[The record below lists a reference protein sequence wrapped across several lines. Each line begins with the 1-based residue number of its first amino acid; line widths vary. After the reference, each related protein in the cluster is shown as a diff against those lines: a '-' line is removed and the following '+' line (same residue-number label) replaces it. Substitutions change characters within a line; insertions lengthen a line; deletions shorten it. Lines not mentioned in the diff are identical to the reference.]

1 MFRQHCPVFWISDL
15 GVVHEVP
22 LKGTVMYIKA
32 KIESIL
38 TEKDIDNLVAA
49 EVAYP
54 EDDYHRFARA
64 VQAEVLKKLSVDS
77 TSLKTE

>member
-1 MFRQHCPVFWISDL
+1 MFRQHRPVFWISDL

-22 LKGTVMYIKA
+22 LEGTVMYVKTVN
-32 KIESIL
+32 ESIL
-38 TEKDIDNLVAA
+38 TEDDIDNLVAA
-49 EVAYP
+49 EVAHP

-64 VQAEVLKKLSVDS
+64 VQAEILKKLSADS